1 MKIIEKDKNVFRAGV
16 QKSTECGMILNAK
29 AFEMLARQ
37 YSNPI
42 KAILQEIGANA
53 ADSHIRAGIPDRPF
67 DVKLPNALD
76 PHLRIRDY
84 GIGMAR
90 EVIYNTY
97 INYMKSDKTDTNSET
112 GCFGIGSKTPLA
124 YTDSF
129 NIKTYTDG
137 KMHLYTLGYN
147 EKGIPELNEFAA
159 HDTDEENGVEISF
172 AVRSDDFRKFEETA
186 AKVYSFFSTVPN
198 VTGTTSFELKTYKK
212 VLEGSNWYIYNSDD
226 RDYGSYVL
234 MGNIAYPISNE
245 DLSLPYADKSYGI
258 INSGVV
264 ISVPI
269 GSVSMTPSRE
279 SLEFND
285 GTIKFLTQ
293 ELKNVGD
300 EISEEGRKLID
311 AADNMWDAR
320 IVSSK
325 LHKALGWRSSDL
337 VNLNYWRGTNLPH
350 YADVHVFAKF
360 NNEHGK
366 VRRRNDVQNTVPIG
380 ERKCCFV
387 IKDMDTKFD
396 VRCRYLA
403 STTGKTV
410 YLIEEYRED
419 TTVPL
424 YDHIKKKVDCS
435 EEVAKELIFK
445 VSELEH
451 PPTKRVVRTGI
462 GRKTTTTVM
471 EFDIKG
477 NRRDYGKRYESRYW
491 SQVEVDLTEEAGTHY
506 YIEWNNYEYSSEGSE
521 FEFLNIIKGLSRLG
535 IPIPKIYG
543 VKNAQKNKISK
554 QSNWKPFLPWV
565 QKLIKGRYDNE
576 EFHNAIRENKILE
589 RLDIAHDVRIIK
601 EKATKTI
608 EDKDSPFSKL
618 INLAF
623 VRKDN
628 AEKVE
633 EMKQILRLSRFAQS
647 AIAVDKNCKENDE
660 IDDLV
665 TECEKRY
672 ALPLEFIR
680 TIWIKDESIANQI
693 IESINALDFYHNNK

>member
-1 MKIIEKDKNVFRAGV
+1 MGRRNV
-16 QKSTECGMILNAK
+16 
-29 AFEMLARQ
+29 
-37 YSNPI
+37 
-42 KAILQEIGANA
+42 
-53 ADSHIRAGIPDRPF
+53 
-67 DVKLPNALD
+67 
-76 PHLRIRDY
+76 
-84 GIGMAR
+84 
-90 EVIYNTY
+90 
-97 INYMKSDKTDTNSET
+97 
-112 GCFGIGSKTPLA
+112 A
-124 YTDSF
+124 Y
-129 NIKTYTDG
+129 
-137 KMHLYTLGYN
+137 
-147 EKGIPELNEFAA
+147 E
-159 HDTDEENGVEISF
+159 
-172 AVRSDDFRKFEETA
+172 
-186 AKVYSFFSTVPN
+186 
-198 VTGTTSFELKTYKK
+198 ELKTYKK
-212 VLEGSNWYIYNSDD
+212 VLEGSNWYIHNSED

-234 MGNIAYPISNE
+234 MGNIAYPISND
-245 DLSLPYADKSYGI
+245 DLSLPYGDKSYGI

-311 AADNMWDAR
+311 AAENMWDAR

-366 VRRRNDVQNTVPIG
+366 VRRRNDPQNTLPIG
-380 ERKCCFV
+380 KRKCCFV
-387 IKDMDTKFD
+387 VKDMDTKFD

-403 STTGKTV
+403 SRTGKSV

-477 NRRDYGKRYESRYW
+477 NRRDYGKRY
-491 SQVEVDLTEEAGTHY
+491 
-506 YIEWNNYEYSSEGSE
+506 
-521 FEFLNIIKGLSRLG
+521 
-535 IPIPKIYG
+535 
-543 VKNAQKNKISK
+543 
-554 QSNWKPFLPWV
+554 
-565 QKLIKGRYDNE
+565 
-576 EFHNAIRENKILE
+576 
-589 RLDIAHDVRIIK
+589 
-601 EKATKTI
+601 
-608 EDKDSPFSKL
+608 
-618 INLAF
+618 
-623 VRKDN
+623 
-628 AEKVE
+628 
-633 EMKQILRLSRFAQS
+633 
-647 AIAVDKNCKENDE
+647 
-660 IDDLV
+660 
-665 TECEKRY
+665 
-672 ALPLEFIR
+672 
-680 TIWIKDESIANQI
+680 
-693 IESINALDFYHNNK
+693 